1 MSDRAAVMAMLLV
14 ACVASGISV
23 VSARQQARH
32 AFIELSKLRL
42 AVADERR
49 RAAGEVVVRAGDLDR
64 HKSTRADRPRA
75 TGHGVSRTCGNRGDQ
90 KLRKLWL

>member
-32 AFIELSKLRL
+32 AFIELSKLENERDELNTEFGRL
-42 AVADERR
+42 QLEQATWTDTNRLEQIARGQLGMVFPCPAET
-49 RAAGEVVVRAGDLDR
+49 VVIR
-64 HKSTRADRPRA
+64 
-75 TGHGVSRTCGNRGDQ
+75 N
-90 KLRKLWL
+90 